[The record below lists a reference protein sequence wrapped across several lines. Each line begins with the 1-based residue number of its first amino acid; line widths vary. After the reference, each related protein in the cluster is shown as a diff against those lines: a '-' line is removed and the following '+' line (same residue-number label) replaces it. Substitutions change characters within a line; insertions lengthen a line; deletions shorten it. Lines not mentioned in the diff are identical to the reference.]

1 MIFSDLCSARRANII
16 FFHIFFVTRAI
27 DLAKTRTA
35 RSLWKSSRREI
46 RVSMDSSYLSRFH
59 PRTSTFHQDIFPFLM
74 TILSIMYCFLQELC
88 DFKYHISFDWY
99 LFLFSRTFYSNI
111 IFGYF
116 SLENISDKIR
126 WSLDLRWQRPDKPNG
141 FYGLKVYWQ
150 CQDGDLVAHVVKKK
164 YRAIDEAIK
173 LRRFIQM
180 TTLSWSFSQAR

>member
-1 MIFSDLCSARRANII
+1 MEIQQKLILVLVGVRFELAWI
-16 FFHIFFVTRAI
+16 RAI
-27 DLAKTRTA
+27 WVDFTQGPLLLLHEMWSIDPDCFPSTHFLFLADN
-35 RSLWKSSRREI
+35 I
-46 RVSMDSSYLSRFH
+46 VSNVLFP
-59 PRTSTFHQDIFPFLM
+59 PRTLWFF
-74 TILSIMYCFLQELC
+74 
-88 DFKYHISFDWY
+88 YHISFDWY
-99 LFLFSRTFYSNI
+99 LFLFSRTFYSNV

>member
-1 MIFSDLCSARRANII
+1 
-16 FFHIFFVTRAI
+16 
-27 DLAKTRTA
+27 
-35 RSLWKSSRREI
+35 
-46 RVSMDSSYLSRFH
+46 
-59 PRTSTFHQDIFPFLM
+59 
-74 TILSIMYCFLQELC
+74 MYCFLQELC

-99 LFLFSRTFYSNI
+99 LFLFSRTFYSNV

-150 CQDGDLVAHVVKKK
+150 GQDGDLVAHVVKKK
-164 YRAIDEAIK
+164 YRGIDEAIK

-180 TTLSWSFSQAR
+180 TTLS

>member
-1 MIFSDLCSARRANII
+1 MILNII
-16 FFHIFFVTRAI
+16 SVLTGICFF
-27 DLAKTRTA
+27 
-35 RSLWKSSRREI
+35 
-46 RVSMDSSYLSRFH
+46 
-59 PRTSTFHQDIFPFLM
+59 FPVHF
-74 TILSIMYCFLQELC
+74 IYV
-88 DFKYHISFDWY
+88 
-99 LFLFSRTFYSNI
+99 

-180 TTLSWSFSQAR
+180 TSLS